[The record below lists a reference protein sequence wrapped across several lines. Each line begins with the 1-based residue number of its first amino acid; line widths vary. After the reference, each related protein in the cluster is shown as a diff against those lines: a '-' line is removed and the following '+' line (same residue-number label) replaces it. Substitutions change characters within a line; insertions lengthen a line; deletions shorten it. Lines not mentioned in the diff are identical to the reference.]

1 MVYKKTRRRPTE
13 HVRKVNTRQGK
24 RVVVVNPGR
33 RKKVVRK
40 RMVWEE
46 PKKLQY
52 FEYMTPD
59 EYLSKTLNRPERY
72 KPETYF
78 DIETKKEEPIQRLV
92 DYIKS
97 KDVKVELPHVDVD
110 QDNIFGRSEHE
121 GRHRVFAAKK
131 AGEDLVKVLVPPP
144 NSWRTDDI
152 KEEFVKRLT
161 VNRSFPDEESDNR
174 LKSVIDSPFP
184 YDRMG
189 LRERKVYQEILE
201 NKGLLE
207 KS

>member
-1 MVYKKTRRRPTE
+1 MRRSRPSK
-13 HVRKVNTRQGK
+13 HVRVVPTKRGK
-24 RVVVVNPGR
+24 RRVVVNRDVLK
-33 RKKVVRK
+33 RKVKK
-40 RMVWEE
+40 RMAWEE

-72 KPETYF
+72 NPETYF
-78 DIETKKEEPIQRLV
+78 DIETKKDEPIQKLV
-92 DYIKS
+92 EHIKS

-121 GRHRVFAAKK
+121 GRHRVFAAKLG
-131 AGEDLVKVLVPPP
+131 GEELVKVLVPPP
-144 NSWRTDDI
+144 ASWRTDDV

-161 VNRSFPDEESDNR
+161 ANRSFPDEDFDNR

-201 NKGLLE
+201 EKGLLE